1 MNAASTIGRR
11 EVSALERAAHAV
23 GTRLVT
29 WSERRTSA
37 VAAPVSASDAVAA
50 SVAAAVSVSGSLGAT
65 ATAGSGDREVHELR
79 RAAAR
84 QLQTIEAERDL
95 GIHRLLR

>member
-1 MNAASTIGRR
+1 MNAASTIDRR

-29 WSERRTSA
+29 WSERRTAS
-37 VAAPVSASDAVAA
+37 VAAPVSASDAVVA
-50 SVAAAVSVSGSLGAT
+50 SVAAAASVSASSAAT
-65 ATAGSGDREVHELR
+65 AAGSGDREVHELR

-84 QLQTIEAERDL
+84 QLQVIEAERDL